1 MILFLKHPINNWHL
15 RATQTAIPERL
26 LTSKLAARL

>member
-1 MILFLKHPINNWHL
+1 MILFLKRTINDWRL
-15 RATQTAIPERL
+15 RATQKAIPERL

>member
-1 MILFLKHPINNWHL
+1 MILFLKRHVNDGRL
-15 RATQTAIPERL
+15 RSTQKAIPERL